1 MMDQVPKI
9 KIRVVDLHKSFSD
22 NHVLRG
28 VDLEVR
34 EGESMVVIG
43 GSGSGKTVLIKCIIG
58 LMEPDHGKIYVD
70 DLEITS
76 LNERRMNE
84 VRKKFGML
92 FQWGALF
99 DSMTVWENVGFGL
112 RHQQRHLKDE
122 EIKRIAIEKL
132 ALVGLKNIENLMPSE
147 LSGGMKKRVSLARA
161 IATEPEILLYDEPTT
176 GIDPI
181 MADAINELILQMRE
195 KLNVTSIAITHD
207 MKSAYK
213 IGDRIAML
221 FKGRII
227 EVGTP
232 SEIQKSSN
240 PVVKQFIEGRS
251 EGPIKI
257 IDPSLLTLPPGPKRG
272 ARYWMGREHFQE
284 VVDDEKKEI

>member
-1 MMDQVPKI
+1 MERDPTI
-9 KIRVVDLHKSFSD
+9 KIRVVNLHKSFKK
-22 NHVLRG
+22 NYVLRG

-34 EGESMVVIG
+34 QGESMVVIG

-58 LMEPDHGKIYVD
+58 LIRPDEGEIYVD
-70 DLEITS
+70 GTEITS
-76 LNERRMNE
+76 LHEEKMNE

-92 FQWGALF
+92 FQGGALF
-99 DSMTVWENVGFGL
+99 DSLKVWENVGFGL
-112 RHQQRHLKDE
+112 RQHTQLKDE
-122 EIKRIAIEKL
+122 EIRRIASEKL
-132 ALVGLKNIENLMPSE
+132 GLVGLRDSEDLMPAE

-161 IATEPEILLYDEPTT
+161 IAMEPEILLYDEPTT

-181 MADAINELILQMRE
+181 MADAINGLIVQMRE
-195 KLNVTSIAITHD
+195 KLNVTSVAITHD

-221 FKGRII
+221 YQGKII

-232 SEIQKSSN
+232 EEVKNSPN
-240 PVVKQFIEGRS
+240 LVVQQFIQGKS

-257 IDPSLLTLPPGPKRG
+257 
-272 ARYWMGREHFQE
+272 
-284 VVDDEKKEI
+284 V

>member
-1 MMDQVPKI
+1 MNQNSQI
-9 KIRVVDLHKSFSD
+9 KIRVVNLHKSFEGTQ
-22 NHVLRG
+22 VLRG

-34 EGESMVVIG
+34 QGESMVVIG

-58 LMEPDHGKIYVD
+58 LIQPDEGEIYVD
-70 DLEITS
+70 GVEITS
-76 LNERRMNE
+76 LNEKEMNE

-112 RHQQRHLKDE
+112 RYKKDLKEE
-122 EIKRIAIEKL
+122 EIKRIASEKL
-132 ALVGLKNIENLMPSE
+132 ALVGLKNIEDLMPSE
-147 LSGGMKKRVSLARA
+147 LSGGMRKRVSLARA
-161 IATEPEILLYDEPTT
+161 IAIEPEILLYDEPTT

-181 MADAINELILQMRE
+181 MADAINDLIIQMRE
-195 KLNVTSIAITHD
+195 RLNVTSIAITHD

-221 FKGRII
+221 YQGKII

-232 SEIQKSSN
+232 EEIRISSN
-240 PVVKQFIEGRS
+240 PIVKQFVEGKS
-251 EGPIKI
+251 EGPI
-257 IDPSLLTLPPGPKRG
+257 RV
-272 ARYWMGREHFQE
+272 R
-284 VVDDEKKEI
+284 

>member
-1 MMDQVPKI
+1 MKEEGWGFQWMMNNDYTV
-9 KIRVVDLHKSFSD
+9 KIRVLDLHKSFGEKE
-22 NHVLRG
+22 VLRG
-28 VDLEVR
+28 VHLEVR
-34 EGESMVVIG
+34 QGESMVVIG

-58 LMEPDHGKIYVD
+58 LMRPDQGEIYVD
-70 DLEITS
+70 GTKITS
-76 LNERRMNE
+76 LDEKGMNE

-92 FQWGALF
+92 FQAGALF

-112 RHQQRHLKDE
+112 RRHTQLSDQ
-122 EIKRIAIEKL
+122 EIRRIASEKL
-132 ALVGLKNIENLMPSE
+132 ALVGLKDVEDLMPAE

-161 IATEPEILLYDEPTT
+161 IAIEPEILLYDEPTT

-181 MADAINELILQMRE
+181 LADAINDLIVQMRE

-213 IGDRIAML
+213 IADRIAML
-221 FKGRII
+221 YQGKII

-232 SEIQKSSN
+232 DEIRNSSD
-240 PVVKQFIEGRS
+240 PIVQQFVEGRS

-257 IDPSLLTLPPGPKRG
+257 L
-272 ARYWMGREHFQE
+272 
-284 VVDDEKKEI
+284 